1 MKNII
6 IMDLN
11 GVQMNR
17 QSFTIGTRINQ
28 FDDLCVQT
36 VGTFNELFPECPVKG
51 FDNGAALDILYP
63 ASNNSRVLNINGL
76 EVVHKMYSDLLYNV
90 DRDEYN
96 MEECEDILGIPV

>member
-1 MKNII
+1 
-6 IMDLN
+6 
-11 GVQMNR
+11 MNR

-28 FDDLCVQT
+28 FDDLCIKT

-51 FDNGAALDILYP
+51 FDNEAELEVLYP

-76 EVVHKMYSDLLYNV
+76 EVTHKMYSDLLYNV

-96 MEECEDILGIPV
+96 MEECEDILGFPV